1 MHLMKTKTNILIADD
16 HALMREGLKQII
28 ELENDMNVTG
38 FAIDGEDAVLK
49 IKKLKPDVVLLD
61 INMPKMNGVQVLRR
75 LKDMGLETKV
85 IILTFHE
92 GREYL
97 CQTMDMGACGYMIKD
112 TESDILIKAIRDVS
126 RGYNFVHPSLSKII
140 NFKEDD
146 DKYKENKKNK
156 LTRREYE
163 VLELIADGK
172 NNKEIAKDLFISEK
186 TVKNHVSNIF
196 KKLEVNDRTQAA
208 IYAYK
213 NNIKPI

>member
-1 MHLMKTKTNILIADD
+1 MKTKTNILIADD

-28 ELENDMNVTG
+28 ELENDMNVIG
-38 FAIDGEDAVLK
+38 LAVDGEDAVSK
-49 IKKLKPDVVLLD
+49 VQKLKPDVVLLD
-61 INMPKMNGVQVLRR
+61 INMPKMNGIQALRR
-75 LKDMGLETKV
+75 LKDMGLDSKV

-92 GREYL
+92 EREYL
-97 CQTMDMGACGYMIKD
+97 FQTMNMGASGYMIKD
-112 TESDILIKAIRDVS
+112 TESDILVKAIRDVS
-126 RGYNFVHPSLSKII
+126 KGYNYVHPSLAKVIH
-140 NFKEDD
+140 FKEN
-146 DKYKENKKNK
+146 DKKYEESKKNK

>member
-1 MHLMKTKTNILIADD
+1 MKTKTSILIADD

-28 ELENDMNVTG
+28 ELEDDMNVIG
-38 FAIDGEDAVLK
+38 LAVDGEDAVSK
-49 IKKLKPDVVLLD
+49 VQKLKPDVVLLD
-61 INMPKMNGVQVLRR
+61 INMPKMNGIQALRR
-75 LKDMGLETKV
+75 LKDMGIDSKV
-85 IILTFHE
+85 IMLTFHE
-92 GREYL
+92 EREYL
-97 CQTMDMGACGYMIKD
+97 FQTMNMGASGYMIKD
-112 TESDILIKAIRDVS
+112 TESDILVKAIRDVAK
-126 RGYNFVHPSLSKII
+126 GYNYVHPSLSKVIH
-140 NFKEDD
+140 FKEN
-146 DKYKENKKNK
+146 DKKYEENKKNK